1 MSEAATIEAPVV
13 ATETEAPRSSEDPK
27 IVSAVQAHLDAFD
40 SLLEDGDTPPVE
52 AKPAAVSPADE
63 TPATSESDDSTTG
76 ETTEETPEA
85 APEAAP
91 ASPAAGDTTLPA
103 AYHRTA
109 KARGWTDEEIANFHK
124 ADPGLAIKTF
134 ERMHESRTK
143 EINEWA
149 ELGRK
154 SRTPAPGASASPAP
168 SPAAPAAPSTGAL
181 KPINVA
187 EMVEKYGNQELIEA
201 LAGPLNQAIEA
212 LTPIIAETQRSRDTA
227 KQTAQ
232 ESLNK
237 TVQDFFTGKDM
248 ASYKAVY
255 GTTPASLTAE
265 QVDMR
270 SKVLETADALIAGA
284 AFQGRQLDV
293 NEALVLAH
301 DSVASGVKET
311 VIRDAIRKD
320 VTKRGKGIT
329 LKPTAQGRRA
339 TGGAPRD
346 RQELLT
352 RTEDRLAGA
361 FA

>member
-1 MSEAATIEAPVV
+1 MSQIATTEAPV
-13 ATETEAPRSSEDPK
+13 AAETPAPRSSDDPQV
-27 IVSAVQAHLDAFD
+27 VSAVQAHLDAFD
-40 SLLEDGDTPPVE
+40 ALIDEDTPEVE
-52 AKPAAVSPADE
+52 AAPEASPAGE
-63 TPATSESDDSTTG
+63 TLATS
-76 ETTEETPEA
+76 ETTEETPTET
-85 APEAAP
+85 PIEEAAP
-91 ASPAAGDTTLPA
+91 AVPAADTTLPA

-109 KARGWTDEEIANFHK
+109 KARGWTDQEISDFHK
-124 ADPGLAIKTF
+124 ANPDLAIKTF

-154 SRTPAPGASASPAP
+154 NRGVQPGSSTAPSSVPPPPATPAA
-168 SPAAPAAPSTGAL
+168 TTAL

-212 LTPIIAETQRSRDTA
+212 LTPIIAETNRNQATA

-232 ESLNK
+232 EGLNK
-237 TVQDFFTGKDM
+237 TIQGFFGSAEMKPF
-248 ASYKAVY
+248 AAIY
-255 GTTPASLTAE
+255 GPASFAAKTPE
-265 QVDMR
+265 QAAKFE
-270 SKVLETADALIAGA
+270 KVLETADALISGA
-284 AFQGRQLDV
+284 AFQGRTLDV
-293 NEALVLAH
+293 SEALVLAH

-329 LKPTAQGRRA
+329 LRPTAQGRRTA
-339 TGGAPRD
+339 GGAPRD
-346 RQELLT
+346 RQELLQ

-361 FA
+361 FG

>member
-1 MSEAATIEAPVV
+1 
-13 ATETEAPRSSEDPK
+13 
-27 IVSAVQAHLDAFD
+27 VQAHLDAFD
-40 SLLEDGDTPPVE
+40 ALIDEDTP
-52 AKPAAVSPADE
+52 AV
-63 TPATSESDDSTTG
+63 
-76 ETTEETPEA
+76 EA
-85 APEAAP
+85 APEASPAGETPVESETPAETPTETPTEEAAP
-91 ASPAAGDTTLPA
+91 AAPAADTTLPA

-109 KARGWTDEEIANFHK
+109 KARGWTDQEISDFHK
-124 ADPGLAIKTF
+124 ANPDLAIKTF

-154 SRTPAPGASASPAP
+154 NRTPAPGASASPAP
-168 SPAAPAAPSTGAL
+168 SPAAPAAPPTAAL

-212 LTPIIAETQRSRDTA
+212 LTPIIAETNRNQATA

-232 ESLNK
+232 EGLNK
-237 TVQDFFTGKDM
+237 TIQGFFGSAEMKPF
-248 ASYKAVY
+248 AAIY
-255 GTTPASLTAE
+255 GPASFAAKTPE
-265 QVDMR
+265 QAAKFE
-270 SKVLETADALIAGA
+270 KVLETADALISGA
-284 AFQGRQLDV
+284 AFQGRTLDV
-293 NEALVLAH
+293 SEALVLAH

-329 LKPTAQGRRA
+329 LRPTAQGRRTA
-339 TGGAPRD
+339 GGAPRD
-346 RQELLT
+346 RQELLQ

-361 FA
+361 FG

>member
-1 MSEAATIEAPVV
+1 MSETATIEAPVV

-27 IVSAVQAHLDAFD
+27 VVSAVQAHLDAFD

-52 AKPAAVSPADE
+52 AKPAADSPAGETPAPKEDE
-63 TPATSESDDSTTG
+63 TPA
-76 ETTEETPEA
+76 ETPAETPETPA
-85 APEAAP
+85 AEAAP
-91 ASPAAGDTTLPA
+91 APADTTLPA

-109 KARGWTDEEIANFHK
+109 KARGWTDQEISDFHK
-124 ADPGLAIKTF
+124 ANPDLAIKTF

-154 SRTPAPGASASPAP
+154 NRTPAPGASASPAP
-168 SPAAPAAPSTGAL
+168 SPAAPAAPPTAAL

-201 LAGPLNQAIEA
+201 LAGPLNATIAAI
-212 LTPIIAETQRSRDTA
+212 TPVLERAEKYETQA
-227 KQTAQ
+227 KQTSQ
-232 ESLNK
+232 EALNK

-248 ASYKAVY
+248 AGYKEVY
-255 GTTPASLTAE
+255 GTTPASLTKE

-329 LKPTAQGRRA
+329 LKPTAQGRKA
-339 TGGAPRD
+339 AGGAPRD
-346 RQELLT
+346 RQELLS

>member
-1 MSEAATIEAPVV
+1 MSQVDTHEVV
-13 ATETEAPRSSEDPK
+13 AATETEAPRSSEDPK

-40 SLLEDGDTPPVE
+40 SLLEDGDTPQVEATPATETPVSPDGETPVE
-52 AKPAAVSPADE
+52 SESAE
-63 TPATSESDDSTTG
+63 TPA
-76 ETTEETPEA
+76 ETPETPA
-85 APEAAP
+85 AEAAS
-91 ASPAAGDTTLPA
+91 ATADTTLPA

-109 KARGWTDEEIANFHK
+109 KARGWTDQEIANFHK

-154 SRTPAPGASASPAP
+154 NRGAAPTPAASPQAQTLAQP
-168 SPAAPAAPSTGAL
+168 ASSPGSTAL

-212 LTPIIAETQRSRDTA
+212 LTPIIAETQQHRAAAR
-227 KQTAQ
+227 QTAQ

-248 ASYKAVY
+248 AGYKAVY

-346 RQELLT
+346 RQELLA